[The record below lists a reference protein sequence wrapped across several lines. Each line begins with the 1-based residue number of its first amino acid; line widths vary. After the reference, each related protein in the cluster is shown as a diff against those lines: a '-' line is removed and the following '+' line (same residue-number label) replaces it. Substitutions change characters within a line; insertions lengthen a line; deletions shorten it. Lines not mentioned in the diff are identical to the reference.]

1 MFFDRAVFKAN
12 AKKALQRFYGTAV
25 LVCLVAGLIGGG
37 VNAIVEGSSSVK
49 EATAELEAA
58 QSESLVVYSEDEPE
72 SIGEAFSQGFNEGLE
87 QSSAASTAVLT
98 LTFPA
103 ACFLAYPISIGE
115 SRFFL
120 NARENPEKFGDVF
133 FGFKKKYLKN
143 VWTGF
148 TYNLYT
154 SLWSLLLFV
163 PGIIKGYEYSM
174 IPYIL
179 AENPEITRKEAYK
192 MSKSLTQGYKGDLFV
207 LDLSFIGWYL
217 LVVLATVL
225 TCGLGAIGGIFL
237 APYVS
242 ATKAEAY
249 TFLKARAI
257 ETGKVEAD
265 ALPGFGPAALTE
277 NTTVID
283 AAQ

>member
-1 MFFDRAVFKAN
+1 MFFDRGLFKSN

-37 VNAIVEGSSSVK
+37 VNAIIEGSSSVK

-58 QSESLVVYSEDEPE
+58 QSGSLVVYSEDEPE
-72 SIGEAFSQGFNEGLE
+72 TLEAFAQGFSEDLEEGTA
-87 QSSAASTAVLT
+87 QSTAAFPLVL
-98 LTFPA
+98 LA
-103 ACFLAYPISIGE
+103 ACFLAYPITIGE
-115 SRFFL
+115 SRYFL
-120 NARENPEKFGDVF
+120 NARENPDKFGDVF

-192 MSKSLTQGYKGDLFV
+192 MSKEMTKGYKGDLFV

-217 LVVLATVL
+217 LVVLAAVL

-237 APYVS
+237 APYIS

-257 ETGKVEAD
+257 ETGKVEAA
-265 ALPGFGPAALTE
+265 ALPGFAPAALTD
-277 NTTVID
+277 NTAVVD